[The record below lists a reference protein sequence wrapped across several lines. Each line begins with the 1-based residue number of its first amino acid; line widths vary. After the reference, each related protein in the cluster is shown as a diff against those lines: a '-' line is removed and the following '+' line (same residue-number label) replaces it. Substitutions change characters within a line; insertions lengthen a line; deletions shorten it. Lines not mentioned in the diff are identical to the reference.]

1 MGKIVAIGGG
11 ELRKG
16 ETQGL
21 TDLLLNCRERQI
33 RNCFSYPP
41 QAETQK
47 NILSW
52 LKQIRRTGLQCG
64 RIMPCVK
71 YIQCRAD
78 QRHDSWF

>member
-41 QAETQK
+41 
-47 NILSW
+47 
-52 LKQIRRTGLQCG
+52 
-64 RIMPCVK
+64 
-71 YIQCRAD
+71 
-78 QRHDSWF
+78 